1 MDWSK
6 YSALKSGSKASM
18 SEGVKKE
25 AVKYVKDDDMPED
38 KKVGDVKEAEVKAIY
53 LSQKRWDAD
62 SGDAMDDAKMEL
74 SLPALEAEKARY
86 DADMARAK
94 AQSDGLKA
102 VIADF
107 KKI

>member
-1 MDWSK
+1 MNWSK

-25 AVKYVKDDDMPED
+25 AVKYVKDDNMPEG
-38 KKVGDVKEAEVKAIY
+38 KKVGDVKEAEVKAVY

-62 SGDAMDDAKMEL
+62 SGDAMDDDKMVL
-74 SLPALEAEKARY
+74 SLAALEAEKGRY
-86 DADMARAK
+86 DAQIADLQ

-107 KKI
+107 KKV

>member
-18 SEGVKKE
+18 AEGVKKE
-25 AVKYVKDDDMPED
+25 AVKYVKDDDMPEG

-62 SGDAMDDAKMEL
+62 SGDAMDDDKMEL
-74 SLPALEAEKARY
+74 SLPALEAEKGRY
-86 DADMARAK
+86 DADMAKAK

-102 VIADF
+102 AIADF
-107 KKI
+107 KKV